1 MKNNLCRTI
10 SRNRKAKFNYEIL
23 NTYEAGVV
31 LKGVEVKSLRKASV
45 NLKDSYCVIQKG
57 EIFVLNMYIAPYEQ
71 GNIFNKD
78 PLRKRKLLMHKK
90 EILKLYDIVKQKG
103 FSIIPISIYFNKAL
117 VKVNIALCKGRKIY
131 DKRENIKAREIKRKI
146 ERNLKKNQNWNFLGG
161 VKVSTGIV
169 K

>member
-1 MKNNLCRTI
+1 MKNNLYRTI
-10 SRNRKAKFNYEIL
+10 SSNRKAKFNYEIL
-23 NTYEAGVV
+23 NTYETGIV

-57 EIFVLNMYIAPYEQ
+57 EIFVFNMYIAPYEQ
-71 GNIFNKD
+71 GNIFNKN

-90 EILKLYDIVKQKG
+90 EILKLYDMVKQKG

-117 VKVNIALCKGRKIY
+117 VKLKIGLCKGKKIY
-131 DKRENIKAREIKRKI
+131 DKRESIKAREIKRKI
-146 ERNLKKNQNWNFLGG
+146 ERNLKQGWNYNFLGG